1 MNFQAN
7 RTPCTMQRCPY
18 IHEMKERLLGQP
30 GEMLMM
36 EPVDSNKEVLE
47 VTQDPQVGTI
57 VKVNT
62 EKPKRRNSTTTLPG
76 EFNTLQLPVIIHLRL
91 RFIHS
96 RVPRLFSTG
105 SVHNRVL

>member
-1 MNFQAN
+1 
-7 RTPCTMQRCPY
+7 MQRCPY

-30 GEMLMM
+30 GEMMMM

-62 EKPKRRNSTTTLPG
+62 EKRK
-76 EFNTLQLPVIIHLRL
+76 
-91 RFIHS
+91 
-96 RVPRLFSTG
+96 
-105 SVHNRVL
+105 